1 MLVLRG
7 LRGDETKR
15 LQSHRQHP
23 CAIDHLSMINDVLL
37 LVQVIKLL
45 ERGSG
50 CYIWEETICLLA
62 PYSGIASCEF

>member
-7 LRGDETKR
+7 PRGDET
-15 LQSHRQHP
+15 HRQHP
-23 CAIDHLSMINDVLL
+23 CAIDHLSMINHVLL

-50 CYIWEETICLLA
+50 CYIREESIRLLA

>member
-23 CAIDHLSMINDVLL
+23 CAIDHPSVINDVLL

-50 CYIWEETICLLA
+50 YYIWEETICLLA
-62 PYSGIASCEF
+62 PYSGIAS

>member
-1 MLVLRG
+1 MLVPRG
-7 LRGDETKR
+7 PRGDETKR
-15 LQSHRQHP
+15 LRSHRQHP
-23 CAIDHLSMINDVLL
+23 CAIDHLSMINDVLP

-50 CYIWEETICLLA
+50 YYIWEETICLLA